1 MISQRPAIVIRS
13 SLVTGDVFPGMLISR
28 VPIAISREVSFREV
42 CSIAVT
48 GLPSGSLTE
57 TLNSFLPMRLGEIS
71 IMTV

>member
-1 MISQRPAIVIRS
+1 
-13 SLVTGDVFPGMLISR
+13 MLISR